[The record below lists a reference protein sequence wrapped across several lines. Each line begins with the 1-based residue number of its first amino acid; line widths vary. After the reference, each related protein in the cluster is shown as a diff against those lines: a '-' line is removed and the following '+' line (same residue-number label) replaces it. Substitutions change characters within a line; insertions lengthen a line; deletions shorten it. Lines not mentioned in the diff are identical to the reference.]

1 MNFLIFFCSFQR
13 QQVFQR
19 HPLINCLVESLLNVF
34 VKIEMTGEGVEFEEK
49 FRYRRPMY
57 AAMRYMDTEERFIEQ
72 FRVSAFWDF
81 EALRSH
87 LFV

>member
-1 MNFLIFFCSFQR
+1 M
-13 QQVFQR
+13 
-19 HPLINCLVESLLNVF
+19 INCLVESLLNVF

-72 FRVSAFWDF
+72 FRVSASWDLVVLWRYETIRF
-81 EALRSH
+81 FAIFRADFNASLNCSCE
-87 LFV
+87 